1 MRTSHLAALAA
12 TTAALMII
20 LSLAAPALA
29 QATATPTPTMGW
41 TETPWPRAAPTLW
54 SYDGSTIDTS
64 GFSFAEEG
72 RVGNVADTIIQA
84 YHFIN
89 IGGAVDL
96 LITVGMMV
104 LTFTLMMRLF
114 RRFKQNA

>member
-12 TTAALMII
+12 IVAALMIT

-29 QATATPTPTMGW
+29 QATDTPTPTMGW
-41 TETPWPRAAPTLW
+41 TETPWPRASPTLW
-54 SYDGSTIDTS
+54 SYDGESVDTS
-64 GFSFAEEG
+64 GFDFAEEG

-84 YHFIN
+84 YHFVN
-89 IGGAVDL
+89 VGGAVDL
-96 LITVGMMV
+96 LITVGMMA

-114 RRFKQNA
+114 RRFKENA

>member
-1 MRTSHLAALAA
+1 MRTPLAVLAAII
-12 TTAALMII
+12 AALMII
-20 LSLAAPALA
+20 LSLAGPALA
-29 QATATPTPTMGW
+29 QTSTPTPTPSPGW
-41 TETPWPRAAPTLW
+41 TETPWPRATPTLW
-54 SYDGSTIDTS
+54 SYDGDTVDLS
-64 GFSFAEEG
+64 AISFAEED
-72 RVGNVADTIIQA
+72 RVGTVADTIIQA
-84 YHFIN
+84 YHFVN